1 LRTPV
6 GIWFIEINYLY
17 YTITNYNNMG
27 WKYRKNELSLKEFYN
42 LNKQQQDEY
51 VQQIVELKEEER
63 SSMDEILLNR
73 FNKNNNE
80 PVKFLEL

>member
-1 LRTPV
+1 
-6 GIWFIEINYLY
+6 
-17 YTITNYNNMG
+17 MS

-42 LNKQQQDEY
+42 LPKQQQDEY
-51 VQQIVELKEEER
+51 IQQIVELKEEER